1 MKSNTLDRT
10 QTQYE
15 RKLARQKQLDMMEA
29 AAAGQSYDGSGSG
42 SCDSSIASRSTMN
55 THAPEGAIESAR
67 RFLWDEDED
76 AMIHTSNSGTGTGA
90 SHKLRAASAFDMYG
104 DSQGVVGL
112 MSTTKGGATTAPS
125 SFGFGSRMANTIKGA
140 FTRSRYDYDDED
152 QVVNIAPRRPSSFL
166 KSDAHAREAD
176 EYIDN
181 RKTGAG
187 GRRRPGFITAIG
199 DCCLAVFHTL
209 VGAFAVLCEYLTAA
223 LANINPKLCLLLM
236 AIMAG
241 LGLLIFGIVAIVARS
256 NGSSSSSSAT
266 TTTST
271 TTPPPD
277 IQDETRY
284 EVLRSVILE
293 SKFTSD
299 TTLDLPGTAQNY
311 ALRWL
316 TDEDP
321 AKLSDDDD
329 ALLQRYALATFYF
342 STYVYAEIVDAENA
356 DTSAGG
362 WTYGDYWMSEKGIC
376 MWFGI
381 SCTPHLKEGV
391 EEVHYNENSDV
402 LRFNLT
408 DNNIRGVIPSELSAL
423 ENLVSLDLGNNHL
436 QGTIPKAIST
446 MKELRKFDL
455 SSRKLIQCHHDST
468 RRSYRVLP
476 LNNSPFF
483 SLFSFHRR
491 L

>member
-1 MKSNTLDRT
+1 MNSNTLDRT

-29 AAAGQSYDGSGSG
+29 AAAGQSYDASGGGGGIGSS
-42 SCDSSIASRSTMN
+42 DSSVASRSTIHTN
-55 THAPEGAIESAR
+55 APEGAIESAR

-76 AMIHTSNSGTGTGA
+76 AMIHTTGSSGGIGA
-90 SHKLRAASAFDMYG
+90 AHKLRMASAYDMYS

-112 MSTTKGGATTAPS
+112 MSTTKGATTAPS

-140 FTRSRYDYDDED
+140 FTRNRYDDDDD
-152 QVVNIAPRRPSSFL
+152 QVVNIAPRRPSSFI
-166 KSDAHAREAD
+166 KSDAHSRDDAD
-176 EYIDN
+176 DYMDN
-181 RKTGAG
+181 RATGAG
-187 GRRRPGFITAIG
+187 GRRRPGFLAVIG
-199 DCCLAVFHTL
+199 DCCLAIFHTL
-209 VGAFAVLCEYLTAA
+209 VGAFAVMCEYITAA

-236 AIMAG
+236 AILAG
-241 LGLLIFGIVAIVARS
+241 LGLLIFGIIAIVARS
-256 NGSSSSSSAT
+256 NGSSSSSSSSSA

-271 TTPPPD
+271 TTTPPD
-277 IQDETRY
+277 IQDQTRY
-284 EVLRSVILE
+284 DMLRSVIVD
-293 SKFTSD
+293 SQFTSD

-342 STYVYAEIVDAENA
+342 STYVYAEIVDAQSG
-356 DTSAGG
+356 DTTSGG

-402 LRFNLT
+402 LRLNLT

-423 ENLVSLDLGNNHL
+423 ENLVSLDLGNNKL
-436 QGTIPKAIST
+436 QGTVPKSIST
-446 MKELRKFDL
+446 MVELRKLEPVLGSNHL
-455 SSRKLIQCHHDST
+455 SCMK
-468 RRSYRVLP
+468 
-476 LNNSPFF
+476 N
-483 SLFSFHRR
+483 
-491 L
+491 